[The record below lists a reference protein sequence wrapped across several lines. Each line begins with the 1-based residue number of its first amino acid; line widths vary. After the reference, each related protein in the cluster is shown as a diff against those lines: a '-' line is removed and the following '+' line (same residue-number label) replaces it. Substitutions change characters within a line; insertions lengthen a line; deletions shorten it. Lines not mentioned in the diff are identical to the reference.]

1 MQIDKKFLFNF
12 TQEEKEQ
19 FKNEQEY
26 LEFCQTQ
33 SRYNVSERMSDL
45 AIKYQINRILLNDK
59 NLTEANFSGCT
70 LSDAQAYALGNA
82 FKKNSHCK
90 YVILSNTTISPTATR
105 ELALALAV
113 KILKHINVSGMTE
126 NEEEARL
133 SHKKEWRFL
142 YFMFAPTCRWNS
154 ITISNTKRNHQKVN
168 DLSAAYYGQQGSIF
182 FANTARPQNES
193 FKIKFNQNISK
204 ITALILGKNRQKE
217 Q

>member
-12 TQEEKEQ
+12 TQAEKDRFQE
-19 FKNEQEY
+19 EQEY
-26 LEFCQTQ
+26 LEFCRSQF
-33 SRYNVSERMSDL
+33 RYNVSERMSDL
-45 AIKYQINRILLNDK
+45 AIKYQINRILLNDE
-59 NLTEANFSGCT
+59 NLTEANFDGCI
-70 LSDAQAYALGNA
+70 LSDTQTNDLGKS
-82 FKKNSHCK
+82 FKNNTHCK
-90 YVILSNTTISPTATR
+90 SVILSNTTISPTATR
-105 ELALALAV
+105 ELAMALAV

-193 FKIKFNQNISK
+193 FKIKFQQNIAK
-204 ITALILGKNRQKE
+204 ITSLIFGQNRQKE